1 MSTLNRGK
9 STKRRRFRP
18 PHSAHSS
25 GTASEER
32 LLHQVI
38 QNSKLDLSAKG
49 KIDVPWAPTFF
60 PSVEDMEGSPL
71 DYIGKL
77 MLLVFHR
84 TIFHPTPTDLT
95 VRL

>member
-9 STKRRRFRP
+9 SSKRRRFRP
-18 PHSAHSS
+18 PQSANSS

-49 KIDVPWAPTFF
+49 KIDVPWAPTFY
-60 PSVEDMEGSPL
+60 PSVEDMEGTPL
-71 DYIGKL
+71 DYIGEKVTL
-77 MLLVFHR
+77 PLGRLLDITSYR
-84 TIFHPTPTDLT
+84 A
-95 VRL
+95 